1 MRKVLIVFL
10 ATVFVALPSFVSAGY
25 SSGGAM
31 LLTRLEVSKDNTNWV
46 NYLAEENSGDQTLT
60 VLPGDTVYF
69 RLKTWNT
76 GDAPSIN
83 ITFTGSYTNPGY
95 IDALDPFHPGVHDD
109 LDGDATFYYALTGL
123 PDMTAG
129 TVSFDL
135 DAVANGSTDLLNYQ
149 SGEMVAR
156 VAAGTPDQTVMLT
169 TVIITGASQV
179 AWWKKLL
186 FPRAYA
192 DDSATTQVRILV
204 SNPPAATAQM
214 TTQTLPVTGP
224 DPIQL
229 IMSPVMR
236 FCQ

>member
-1 MRKVLIVFL
+1 MKKVVFVLMAAVLI
-10 ATVFVALPSFVSAGY
+10 ALPSFTSAGY

-76 GDAPSIN
+76 GDAPSID